1 MSLVKSI
8 KTRQKQKFFPVI
20 SELKIRSKK
29 AGDLL
34 RGRDPIRLVKE
45 MEKCPVAGISVV
57 TEPVHFGGSMELLK
71 KVSSSVSVPILHKDF
86 IRDRIQIKESKKA
99 GADAVLIIASILNK
113 KEIEELISAAKSY
126 EIEVLLEIHSED
138 DLKKIEDI
146 EFDLLGINNRDIKV
160 LETDDAGVEVTERL
174 IKLCPKD
181 CPIVSESSISAFHD
195 VEKVKK
201 AGAHAVLVGTSVM
214 LAEDIKKFLNSLILV
229 GWDGE
234 SKDMRNN

>member
-8 KTRQKQKFFPVI
+8 KRRQKQGFFPVI

-34 RGRDPIRLVKE
+34 RGRDPIKLVKE

-57 TEPVHFGGSMELLK
+57 TEPVHFGGSMDLLK
-71 KVSSSVSVPILHKDF
+71 KVSASVSVPILHKDF

-99 GADAVLIIASILNK
+99 GADAVLIIASILDK
-113 KEIEELISAAKSY
+113 KEIEELVSTAKSY
-126 EIEVLLEIHSED
+126 KIETLLEIHSEE
-138 DLKKIEDI
+138 DLKKIEGV

-160 LETDDAGVEVTERL
+160 LETDDSGVEVTERL

-181 CPIVSESSISAFHD
+181 CPVVSESSISSSYD
-195 VEKVKK
+195 VERVKK
-201 AGAHAVLVGTSVM
+201 AGADAVLVGTAVM
-214 LAEDIKKFLNSLILV
+214 LAKDIKKFLNSLISV
-229 GWDGE
+229 GW
-234 SKDMRNN
+234 